1 MVDIA
6 LTSNHHRG
14 NEALAMYVNTERIK
28 CKKTGS
34 NKETGESE
42 FHEFGTP
49 IGNNKTLIK

>member
-1 MVDIA
+1 MIDIDV
-6 LTSNHHRG
+6 TRDNHRG
-14 NEALAMYVNTERIK
+14 NETLVMNVNTEKGK

-49 IGNNKTLIK
+49 IENKKTLIK